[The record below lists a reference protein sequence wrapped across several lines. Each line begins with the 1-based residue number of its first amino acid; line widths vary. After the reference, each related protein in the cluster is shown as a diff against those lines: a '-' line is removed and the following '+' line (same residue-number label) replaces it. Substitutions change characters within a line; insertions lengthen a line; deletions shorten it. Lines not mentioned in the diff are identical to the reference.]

1 MTCSPTQLADA
12 LRAQPRLA
20 MANLPT
26 PLTFAPR
33 FSAAVGGE
41 VWLKRDDLTGLA
53 LGGNKARKIE
63 YLLGKAKAAGDVDTV
78 VTVGAAQSNHART
91 VAAAAR
97 IAGWDCHLVLGGD
110 QPSHPSGNLVLDI
123 ALGAAMHFVGSDSWD
138 DLQAAA
144 DELAAELRAAGR
156 HPLVIPM
163 GGSTAVGALGFVGA
177 YLELLAQLDDVG
189 IAPSAVF
196 HATST
201 GGTQAGL
208 DFAHHVL
215 GIGPDVVGVGVAKT
229 QADLR
234 SEVIGLKNQ
243 LGEILDL
250 DPGPAEATVL
260 DGYLGEAYAL
270 PTPGCEA
277 AFATLASTEA
287 VLTDFVYSAKALHAV
302 VDRASQY
309 GGPVV
314 FWHTGGVPALFAN
327 TTEIPR
333 LRTFADT
340 R

>member
-1 MTCSPTQLADA
+1 
-12 LRAQPRLA
+12 

-33 FSAAVGGE
+33 FSAVVGAD

-63 YLLGKAKAAGDVDTV
+63 YLFGKARAAGDVVDTI

-97 IAGWDCHLVLGGD
+97 IAGWECHLVLGGQ
-110 QPSHPSGNLVLDI
+110 QPARPSGNLVLDV
-123 ALGAAMHFVGSDSWD
+123 ALGAAIHFVDTESWD
-138 DLQAAA
+138 ALGSAA
-144 DELAAELRAAGR
+144 DELAVDLCARGR

-177 YLELLAQLDDVG
+177 YLELLAQLDTLG
-189 IAPSAVF
+189 IAPAAVL

-208 DFAHHVL
+208 DFAHRAL
-215 GIGPDVVGVGVAKT
+215 GMGPEVIGVGVAKT
-229 QADLR
+229 GADLE
-234 SEVIGLKNQ
+234 SEVGRLEEQ
-243 LGEILDL
+243 LCEILDL
-250 DPGPAEATVL
+250 DAGPVEASVL
-260 DGYLGEAYAL
+260 DGYMGDAYAV

-302 VDRASQY
+302 VDRAATDR
-309 GGPVV
+309 GPLV
-314 FWHTGGVPALFAN
+314 FWHTGGVPALFAD
-327 TTEIPR
+327 TTVIPQPR
-333 LRTFADT
+333 VL
-340 R
+340 